1 VVDNVLSQAEV
12 DALLSA
18 VDRGEIPSSAV
29 PESVE
34 TDRPVIR
41 YNFRKPNRVSKEQIK
56 MLQSIHETFAR
67 LYTSSL
73 TTLLRGLVEVEFRGV
88 EQVSYGEFI
97 MALSP
102 PSCLSVFNMEPLKG
116 GAVLDINASILFV
129 VIDRLLGG
137 SGLLPVRVREF
148 TEVEKV
154 LVERIAIR
162 AMVDLRQAWHHVGS
176 FGFRVDHTE
185 TNPQFVQ
192 LTSPNEVV
200 IAVTF
205 DVKIGEVG
213 GPMTIVFPHMLLE
226 PIMPKLSTHRWF
238 AAAPRIPSAEEGE
251 GLTRNLLRVP
261 VVVRGVL
268 AEIPVTVRDIL
279 ALKPGD
285 ILCSGRPVDTP
296 AVVDLQGIPRFTA
309 RAGLVNQRKALQ
321 LLSTIE
327 RGETAGVS
335 AGAQGRPRVYSK

>member
-1 VVDNVLSQAEV
+1 VDNILSQEEV

-18 VDRGEIPSSAV
+18 VDRGEIPDFSA
-29 PESVE
+29 PERQTPDKV
-34 TDRPVIR
+34 VIR
-41 YNFRKPNRVSKEQIK
+41 YNFRKPNRVSKDQLK

-102 PSCLSVFNMEPLKG
+102 PTCLAVFNMEPLKG
-116 GAVLDINASILFV
+116 GAVLDINAHILFI

-137 SGLLPVRVREF
+137 SGLLPVRLRDF

-162 AMVDLRQAWHHVGS
+162 AMMDLRQAWHHVGS

-205 DVKIGEVG
+205 DVKVGEIG
-213 GPMTIVFPHMLLE
+213 GPMTLVYPHILLE
-226 PIMPKLSTHRWF
+226 PVMPKLSTHRWF
-238 AAAPRIPSAEEGE
+238 ATAPRAASREEGE
-251 GLTRNLLRVP
+251 GLNHNLLRIGVTM
-261 VVVRGVL
+261 RGVL
-268 AEIPVTVRDIL
+268 AEIPLTVRDVL
-279 ALKPGD
+279 AMKPGD
-285 ILCSGRPVDTP
+285 ILSSGQLVDTP
-296 AVVDLQGIPRFTA
+296 AVVEIEGVPRFTA
-309 RAGLVNQRKALQ
+309 RPGIVNRRKALQ
-321 LLSTIE
+321 VLSTIPK
-327 RGETAGVS
+327 GEVLRES
-335 AGAQGRPRVYSK
+335 ALGPGKARVYSA

>member
-1 VVDNVLSQAEV
+1 VDNTLSQAEI
-12 DALLSA
+12 DALLTA
-18 VDRGEIPSSAV
+18 VDRGELPSPAAPARRV
-29 PESVE
+29 
-34 TDRPVIR
+34 TDKPAIR
-41 YNFRKPNRVSKEQIK
+41 YNFRKPNRVSKDQIK

-73 TTLLRGLVEVEFRGV
+73 TTLLRGLVEVEFQGV

-102 PSCLSVFNMEPLKG
+102 PSCLAVFNMEPLKG
-116 GAVLDINASILFV
+116 GAVLDINAQVLFL

-137 SGLLPVRVREF
+137 TGLLPVRIREF

-162 AMVDLRQAWHHVGS
+162 AMIDLRQAWHHVGS

-205 DVKIGEVG
+205 NVKVGEIG
-213 GPMTIVFPHMLLE
+213 GPMTIIFPHILLE
-226 PIMPKLSTHRWF
+226 PVMPKLSTHRWF
-238 AAAPRIPSAEEGE
+238 ATAPRPTSPEEGE
-251 GLTRNLLRVP
+251 GLSQNLLRVP
-261 VVVRGVL
+261 VTVRGVL
-268 AEIPVTVRDIL
+268 AEIPLTVRDVL
-279 ALKPGD
+279 AMKPGD
-285 ILCSGRPVDTP
+285 ILSSGLRVGTP
-296 AVVDLQGIPRFTA
+296 AVVELEGIPRFTA
-309 RAGLVNQRKALQ
+309 RPGLVNQRKALQ
-321 LLSTIE
+321 LLSTIA
-327 RGETAGVS
+327 RGDVAGTAATAS
-335 AGAQGRPRVYSK
+335 GRPRVYPR